1 MLFTDFTEKLLG
13 LQDLKVTKI
22 EKNEKAVCIYAE
34 LPRKTHNCICCG
46 RAEKYKLRFATTQK
60 THSRLPIDSRNAKK
74 EVCIF
79 TKSKNAHFYL

>member
-1 MLFTDFTEKLLG
+1 MLYIDFTEKLLG

-46 RAEKYKLRFATTQK
+46 TAQQIQFTTTEIRSLK
-60 THSRLPIDSRNAKK
+60 
-74 EVCIF
+74 IF
-79 TKSKNAHFYL
+79 RHLVKP